1 MTKVS
6 FPARPED
13 LDAAWLEDALR
24 CGGVHA
30 DARVRGVRAE
40 RIGEGYGWDA
50 RIDRLWFDGDG
61 VPPTLVAK
69 RGKAATVAVEARFAR
84 DVAPR
89 LPIANARVV
98 LSRTDEAS
106 GQGLLLLEDVKPAK
120 QGDHLVGATDAEVE
134 SVVDAMAA
142 AHAAFWARTD
152 DPAVAWLPRW
162 KLGEGREDRLRRTAA
177 AAPLWLERRGGAT
190 SPEARAM
197 VEALPE
203 RLAEALAALDASPR
217 TAIHADLHFENVL
230 FRPDGTPVV
239 LDWAD
244 ASLGA
249 GAVDLA
255 WVLVFTKRATGPRA
269 VRDALA
275 ARYVAGL
282 RARGVLG
289 YGVERLTRDTA
300 HAAVS
305 LFALVVRNAASRDF
319 VPPPH
324 PRVAGAVELE
334 RACAAEG
341 AATLRRDWL

>member
-1 MTKVS
+1 VS
-6 FPARPED
+6 LPETI
-13 LDAAWLEDALR
+13 DAAWLEDALR
-24 CGGVHA
+24 REGGLSS
-30 DARVRGVRAE
+30 ARVRRVVPE

-50 RIDRLWFDGDG
+50 QIDRLWLDGDG

-89 LPIANARVV
+89 LPIATARVLV
-98 LSRTDEAS
+98 SRIDESS
-106 GQGLLLLEDVKPAK
+106 GQGLLLLEDVRPAK

-134 SVVDAMAA
+134 AVVDAMAA

-162 KLGEGREDRLRRTAA
+162 KLGEDREDRLRRTAA
-177 AAPLWLERRGGAT
+177 AAPLWLERRGGTT

-203 RLAEALAALDASPR
+203 RLAEALAALDAAPP
-217 TAIHADLHFENVL
+217 TAIHADLHLENVL

-239 LDWAD
+239 LDWTD

-249 GAVDLA
+249 GAVDFA
-255 WVLVFTKRATGPRA
+255 WFLVFTKRVTGPRA

-275 ARYVAGL
+275 ARYAAGL

-289 YGVERLTRDTA
+289 YGLERLTRDAA

-305 LFALVVRNAASRDF
+305 ILALVVRNAASRDF
-319 VPPPH
+319 APPPH